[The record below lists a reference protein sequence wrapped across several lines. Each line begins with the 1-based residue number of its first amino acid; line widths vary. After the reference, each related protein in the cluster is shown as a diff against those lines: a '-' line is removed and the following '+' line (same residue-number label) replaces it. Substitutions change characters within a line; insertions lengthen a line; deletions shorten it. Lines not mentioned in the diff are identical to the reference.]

1 MNGKLID
8 YSLDEQIAVRA
19 MAKVAAAYSRAGH
32 SRVFMSDFRIEVV
45 PMLLEELSDQ
55 EVRVLVLVFSD
66 ESLIR
71 DRVLNPQR
79 PSGYRNVDEAV
90 KVNRWFLSHPITGAL
105 QIDVSGADV
114 DAVIERIASAYGLP
128 NRPLERMC

>member
-1 MNGKLID
+1 
-8 YSLDEQIAVRA
+8 
-19 MAKVAAAYSRAGH
+19 
-32 SRVFMSDFRIEVV
+32 
-45 PMLLEELSDQ
+45 MLLEELSDQ

-90 KVNRWFLSHPITGAL
+90 KANRWFLAHPITGAL
-105 QIDVSGADV
+105 QIDVSSADV

-128 NRPLERMC
+128 NKPPERTC